1 MKYRVLGSTGLR
13 VSEIGLGTWGIS
25 GAGYGPVDS
34 KEAETIIHTALDHGV
49 NFIDTADSYGNGSAE
64 ELVGKVLESRKDSE
78 TIVAT
83 KFGWDFYD
91 IRGIRSNLT
100 PEYIRFAAYQSL
112 KRLKRDRIDIYQIH
126 CPRSDKIHKYAVYD
140 TLERLKKEGIIRYY
154 GISIRYK
161 NDGFRAI
168 EMGGVSTLQLPY
180 NIINTESEDTIIP
193 DGAKNGIGIIAR
205 EPLASGLLS
214 GKYNVCSKFH
224 KKDHRHGWSRE
235 FLANQIELVKKLKN
249 GSSKDSSLIQEALRY
264 VIRNKN
270 VSTVIPGCRTV
281 EQVKENLLYNEL

>member
-1 MKYRVLGSTGLR
+1 MKYRVLGSTGLK

-34 KEAETIIHTALDHGV
+34 KEAEAIIHTAVDHGV

-64 ELVGKVLESRKDSE
+64 EMIGKVLGSRKDSE
-78 TIVAT
+78 TIIAT

-91 IRGIRSNLT
+91 SRGTRSNLT
-100 PEYIRFAAYQSL
+100 PGYIRFAANQSL

-126 CPRSDKIHKYAVYD
+126 CPRSDRIDKNSVYD
-140 TLERLKKEGIIRYY
+140 TLEKLKKEGIIRYY
-154 GISIRYK
+154 GISIRYR
-161 NDGFRAI
+161 NDGDRAI
-168 EMGGVSTLQLPY
+168 EMGRVSTLQLPY
-180 NIINTESEDTIIP
+180 SIINTESEDTIIP
-193 DGAKNGIGIIAR
+193 DAAKRGIGIIAR

-214 GKYNVCSKFH
+214 GKYNVGSKFH
-224 KKDHRHGWSRE
+224 KKDHRNGWSRE
-235 FLANQIELVKKLKN
+235 FLANQIELIEKLKN
-249 GSSKDSSLIQEALRY
+249 SSHMDSSLTQEALRY

-281 EQVKENLLYNEL
+281 KQLKENLFLK